1 MTLFC
6 KEERK
11 VSLKYYSGF
20 QEIRYVK
27 SLENDTMTLSSEKK
41 YTCYVLQDVMTDL
54 GLLQNNNVRNH
65 PWAAIWFSPFYFR
78 DIPSV
83 ELEGKLYF
91 CQRKEKII
99 VERIKKGQL
108 L

>member
-20 QEIRYVK
+20 QEIRYGK
-27 SLENDTMTLSSEKK
+27 SLENDTMTLSSGKK

-65 PWAAIWFSPFYFR
+65 PLAAMCNCTICYIAREQHIDALPCE
-78 DIPSV
+78 IQNGNGSV
-83 ELEGKLYF
+83 GGWNRLF
-91 CQRKEKII
+91 TS
-99 VERIKKGQL
+99 
-108 L
+108 

>member
-20 QEIRYVK
+20 QEIRYGK
-27 SLENDTMTLSSEKK
+27 SLENDTMTLSSGKK

-65 PWAAIWFSPFYFR
+65 PSAAIWFSPFYFR

-83 ELEGKLYF
+83 VLEGKLYF